1 MRYFIWNW
9 VSVFALLILPLAG
22 CGEST
27 PEGAGGT
34 AGMGGAAGTGG
45 EAGTGGTEVVAP
57 GLWTGSGQGDP
68 DGPFTICFSVR
79 EDGSAL
85 VEPLDTNQECRGN
98 SLWIEFQD
106 CEGGFSTNEE
116 IPIVDGTFHLFEQ
129 GTGPLAGYWDITGTL
144 DGNTASGVADIGSVT
159 PDETCS
165 GSWEATPSP

>member
-116 IPIVDGTFHLFEQ
+116 VPIVDGTFQLFEQ
-129 GTGPLAGYWDITGTL
+129 GTGPLAGYWDIT
-144 DGNTASGVADIGSVT
+144 
-159 PDETCS
+159 
-165 GSWEATPSP
+165 

>member
-9 VSVFALLILPLAG
+9 VSVFALLILPFAG
-22 CGEST
+22 CGDST
-27 PEGAGGT
+27 PEGAGGS

-45 EAGTGGTEVVAP
+45 EAGTGGTEVGDT

-68 DGPFTICFSVR
+68 DGPFTICFNVR

-85 VEPLDTNQECRGN
+85 VRPLDTNQECRGN

-116 IPIVDGTFHLFEQ
+116 IPIVDGTFRLLNEQ
-129 GTGPLAGYWDITGTL
+129 GGMAGFWDISGTL
-144 DGNTASGVADIGSVT
+144 NGNTASGEATVGAV
-159 PDETCS
+159 PDGTCS
-165 GSWEATPSP
+165 GSWEATPSQ

>member
-1 MRYFIWNW
+1 MKYFIWNW
-9 VSVFALLILPLAG
+9 VSVFALLILPFAG
-22 CGEST
+22 CGDST
-27 PEGAGGT
+27 PEGAGGS

-45 EAGTGGTEVVAP
+45 EAGTGGTEVGDT

-68 DGPFTICFSVR
+68 DGPFTICFNVR

-85 VEPLDTNQECRGN
+85 VRPLDTNQECRGN

-116 IPIVDGTFHLFEQ
+116 IPIVDGTFRLLNEQ
-129 GTGPLAGYWDITGTL
+129 GGMAGFWDISGTL
-144 DGNTASGVADIGSVT
+144 NGNTASGEATVGAV
-159 PDETCS
+159 PDGTCS

>member
-22 CGEST
+22 CGDST

-45 EAGTGGTEVVAP
+45 EAGTGGTEVGDT

-68 DGPFTICFSVR
+68 DGPFTICFNVR

-85 VEPLDTNQECRGN
+85 VRPLDTNQECRGN

-116 IPIVDGTFHLFEQ
+116 IPIVDGTFRLLNEQ
-129 GTGPLAGYWDITGTL
+129 GGMAGFWDISGTL
-144 DGNTASGVADIGSVT
+144 NGNTASGEATVGAV
-159 PDETCS
+159 PDGTCS